1 MESPLASSPRS
12 ATADAALVVIAV
24 VVAGAAITHLGPV
37 LQPFLVALFL
47 FYATRFGV
55 KTLSGLGMRPLTA
68 YATLVGI
75 ILIASVL
82 LAQFVYREAVSFRG
96 SWPRYEDR
104 IGDIITRWSGPLGAV
119 AVGGENVPAADPAAD
134 PGVEPVLSRTSLSD
148 LFRVSSRDVLNFVF
162 AKGIDAAELIVLVFC
177 YLVFFFLGSR
187 KFEARVERAFPGE
200 RGARILAVGEG
211 ISDSME
217 RFMMVKSVIGVGMG
231 LSAGLVMWLFGLDHW
246 PLWGFLFFAANYVT
260 AIGSWAACVPPI
272 LMAALDLGAMQA
284 TVLALLIVVNR
295 VLWIDFLEL
304 KFSGRQLNLDPTLLF
319 LWLSYWGW
327 AWGILGLI
335 LAYPMMAAVKIS
347 LRHLGDAHG
356 WAEMLSDE

>member
-1 MESPLASSPRS
+1 MESPSVPASRS
-12 ATADAALVVIAV
+12 ATADASLVVIAIV
-24 VVAGAAITHLGPV
+24 VVGAAITHLGPV

-68 YATLVGI
+68 YVTLVGL

-104 IGDIITRWSGPLGAV
+104 IGDIITAWSGPLGGA
-119 AVGGENVPAADPAAD
+119 ADAGENVPLDEGA
-134 PGVEPVLSRTSLSD
+134 VEPTAARTSLSD

-162 AKGIDAAELIVLVFC
+162 AKGRDAAELIVLVFC
-177 YLVFFFLGSR
+177 YLVFLFLGSR
-187 KFEARVERAFPGE
+187 KFEARVGRAFPGE
-200 RGARILAVGEG
+200 RGKRILAVGEG
-211 ISDSME
+211 ISESME

-231 LSAGLVMWLFGLDHW
+231 LSAGLIMWLFDLDHW
-246 PLWGFLFFAANYVT
+246 PLWAFLFFAANYIT
-260 AIGSWAACVPPI
+260 SIGSWAACVPPI
-272 LMAALDLGAMQA
+272 LIAALDLGAVPA
-284 TVLALLIVVNR
+284 TILAILVVVNR
-295 VLWIDFLEL
+295 IFWIDFLEL
-304 KFSGRQLNLDPTLLF
+304 KLSGKQLNLDPTILF

-347 LRHLGDAHG
+347 LRHLSGAHG
-356 WAEMLSDE
+356 WDELLSDE